1 MKKRGFLVV
10 AHGSKK
16 AEANDRVFA
25 LVSELK
31 EYFQTDLF
39 EPAFMEMAKPSIPE
53 GVRALAAKDIDEIVV
68 FPFFLFR
75 GMHYSSDVPKIIA
88 STIAKLDRPITT
100 PLTTKM
106 LDPIG
111 MHPKIFSMVEEMLY
125 DDVSE
130 AFEFTNVNP
139 GDIEDK
145 SMEIIEASLGSAN
158 IAPEERP
165 IIKRAIHTTGD
176 FDFLHSMVFHKDAV
190 AEGLRALREGCTI
203 FTDVTMV
210 QSGINKRFDHEVRCV
225 LNEEAVIKGAEKGG
239 MTKAAFGISSLSKE
253 MDGAIVAIGNAP
265 TALIKLVDMVKAGE
279 VKPALIVGIP
289 VGFVNAKEAKNYL
302 TDLTDTPYITN
313 KGHKGGSTVAAAIVN
328 ALIKMEFVDNKDTKD
343 QAV

>member
-16 AEANDRVFA
+16 AEANERVFA
-25 LVSELK
+25 LVKELK
-31 EYFQTDLF
+31 EYFQSDLF

-53 GVRALAAKDIDEIVV
+53 GIRALAAREVDEIVI

-75 GMHYSSDVPKIIA
+75 GMHFSSDVPKIIA
-88 STIAKLDRPITT
+88 STIAKLDRKI
-100 PLTTKM
+100 TTKM
-106 LDPIG
+106 LEPIG

-130 AFEFTNVNP
+130 AFEFTSVNP

-145 SMEIIEASLGSAN
+145 SMEIIEASLTGAD
-158 IAPEERP
+158 IVPEERP

-176 FDFLHSMVFHKDAV
+176 FDFLKSMVFHKNAV

-210 QSGINKRFDHEVRCV
+210 RSGINKRFDHDVRCV
-225 LNEEAVIKGAEKGG
+225 LNEEAVVKGAESSN
-239 MTKAAFGISSLSKE
+239 MTKAAFGIQTLGKE

-289 VGFVNAKEAKNYL
+289 VGFVNAKEAKQYL
-302 TDLTDTPYITN
+302 TTLSTTGGTPYITN

-328 ALIKMEFVDNKDTKD
+328 ALIKMEFVDKDKEV
-343 QAV
+343 AV

>member
-53 GVRALAAKDIDEIVV
+53 GVRALAAKSIDEIVV

-88 STIAKLDRPITT
+88 STIAKLERPIS
-100 PLTTKM
+100 TKM

-130 AFEFTNVNP
+130 AFEFTSVNP

-145 SMEIIEASLGSAN
+145 SMEIIEASLGGAD
-158 IAPEERP
+158 IAPEQRP

-176 FDFLHSMVFHKDAV
+176 FDFLNSMVFHKDAV
-190 AEGLRALREGCTI
+190 TEGLRALREGCTI

-225 LNEEAVIKGAEKGG
+225 LNEEAVVKGAEKGG
-239 MTKAAFGISSLSKE
+239 MTKAAFGISSLGKE

-289 VGFVNAKEAKNYL
+289 VGFVNAKEAKHYL
-302 TDLTDTPYITN
+302 TTLPALGGTPYITN

-328 ALIKMEFVDNKDTKD
+328 ALIKMEVVFYPLLRFSTI
-343 QAV
+343 